1 MKPFNLQLTWAGF
14 DAAVD
19 IIVAQCSRS
28 HVDCVHAP
36 SSPGLMLAIP
46 VAERL
51 KLSICDAPQ
60 DNMLLLEGHAW
71 NIALAKY
78 AHRYENVE
86 AWVWIDTTWDGV
98 YNSVVKMPSAERPCV
113 AMPWQDALIDYCN
126 EPFISGFHD

>member
-1 MKPFNLQLTWAGF
+1 
-14 DAAVD
+14 
-19 IIVAQCSRS
+19 
-28 HVDCVHAP
+28 
-36 SSPGLMLAIP
+36 MLAIA

-51 KLSICDAPQ
+51 KLPVCDAPQ

-71 NIALAKY
+71 NHAFADY

-86 AWVWIDTTWDGV
+86 AWVWIDTTLDGI
-98 YNSVVKMPSAERPCV
+98 YNAVVRMPSSKTPRV

>member
-1 MKPFNLQLTWAGF
+1 MSVVQLTWAGF

-19 IIVAQCSRS
+19 LIVAQCRRAN
-28 HVDCVHAP
+28 VDCVHAP

-46 VAERL
+46 VADRL
-51 KLSICDAPQ
+51 KFPISDTPQ

-71 NIALAKY
+71 NFALADY
-78 AHRYENVE
+78 AHQYDNVE
-86 AWVWIDTTWDGV
+86 AWVWVDTTFECV
-98 YNSVVKMPSAERPCV
+98 YNSVIKMPCAKRPSI

>member
-19 IIVAQCSRS
+19 LIAAQCCRS

-36 SSPGLMLAIP
+36 SSPGLMLAIA

-51 KLSICDAPQ
+51 KLPICDAPQ

-71 NIALAKY
+71 NHAFADY
-78 AHRYENVE
+78 AHLYENVE
-86 AWVWIDTTWDGV
+86 AWVWIDTTADGI
-98 YNSVVKMPSAERPCV
+98 YNAVVRMPSNKTPRV

-126 EPFISGFHD
+126 EPFIPGFHD